1 MSRQPTPSVTVEEL
15 SREQLALVKPLYQ
28 QFYKSA
34 VPRRDERVFITRNTH
49 RSIIAATKLRSIEGE
64 YWLLSGVVVAPAF
77 RQQGIASLL
86 LSHVLQRVEERPC
99 YCFCHPQLAALYITL
114 GFEIRDELP
123 DSVLSRLNTYRR
135 SKRDLVA
142 LEFRCKLKAC

>member
-1 MSRQPTPSVTVEEL
+1 MSRQPTPSVTIEEL
-15 SREQLALVKPLYQ
+15 SREQLALVKPLYK

-34 VPRRDERVFITRNTH
+34 TPRRDDRLFIARNDH
-49 RSIIAATKLRSIEGE
+49 RAIIAAAKLRVIDGK

-99 YCFCHPQLAALYITL
+99 YCFCHPQLATLYIEL
-114 GFEIRDELP
+114 GFETLDELP
-123 DSVLSRLNTYRR
+123 DSVLARFNTYRR

-142 LEFRCKLKAC
+142 LKFRC

>member
-1 MSRQPTPSVTVEEL
+1 MSRLPTPSAALEEL

-34 VPRRDERVFITRNTH
+34 VPRRDERVFIARNDH
-49 RSIIAATKLRSIEGE
+49 RAIIAAAKLRAIDGK

-77 RQQGIASLL
+77 RQQGVASLL
-86 LSHVLQRVEERPC
+86 ISHVLQHVEEGAC
-99 YCFCHPQLAALYITL
+99 YCFCHPQLAALYIEL
-114 GFEIRDELP
+114 GCEIRDELP
-123 DSVLSRLNTYRR
+123 NPVLSRFNAYRR

-142 LEFRCKLKAC
+142 LEFRCKLKAY